1 MAMKWLSWI
10 YRRWGQVVCFTCGG
24 VMMLLTMNEAA
35 TRPGI
40 LLGSGAVFFATA
52 IGLKALAIW
61 SEGSR
66 S

>member
-1 MAMKWLSWI
+1 M
-10 YRRWGQVVCFTCGG
+10 CFTCGG

-40 LLGSGAVFFATA
+40 LLGSGAVFFATT